1 MSIDWDD
8 IRPVPRPQIVVG
20 EKLETLSVE
29 ELEGRIAALQ
39 AEIVRVTAELA
50 TKRARVEAAA
60 ALFKG

>member
-8 IRPVPRPQIVVG
+8 VRPVPRAQIMVG

-29 ELEGRIAALQ
+29 ELEARIASLQ
-39 AEIVRVTAELA
+39 QEIARVAAELA
-50 TKRARVEAAA
+50 SKCARVEAAA